1 MDLSRLGPGHRSD
14 LEIAW
19 RSGATINDRG
29 DYLILTTPDAPTYHW
44 GNVIYVT
51 GGDVNDA
58 ERWKSVFQRSFP
70 HADWISIGL
79 PEAPDP
85 ARYEAVGLEASAED
99 ELTTGKLTGDP
110 GPHPDYEFRA
120 LREGDWDGWI
130 DMLADGS
137 TEEDRAGQSHEDYR
151 TFLADK
157 AALNR
162 RLTDA
167 GDLQYFGAFT
177 GSGIAAALGI
187 ARLGDLARYQTVFT
201 APEHRRRGLA
211 AHLLHV
217 AAEWAEQRGA
227 TNFVIVTEADSD
239 AGRLYRRNG
248 FTLASHQHIAEL
260 P

>member
-29 DYLILTTPDAPTYHW
+29 DYLILATPDAPTYHW

-58 ERWKSVFQRSFP
+58 ERWKAVFERSFP
-70 HADWISIGL
+70 HATWISIGL

-85 ARYEAVGLEASAED
+85 APYEAAGMEVSAED
-99 ELTTGKLTGDP
+99 ELTSSELTGDP
-110 GPHPDYEFRA
+110 GAHPDYEFRP
-120 LREGDWDGWI
+120 LRQADWEGWI
-130 DMLADGS
+130 DMQVAGS
-137 TEEDRAGQSHEDYR
+137 SEEDRAGESRDDYA

-162 RLTDA
+162 RLIEA
-167 GDLQYFGAFT
+167 GDLQYFGAFAD
-177 GSGIAAALGI
+177 SGIAASLGI
-187 ARLGDLARYQTVFT
+187 ARLGELARYQSVFT

-211 AHLLHV
+211 SHLLHV
-217 AAEWAEQRGA
+217 AAAWAGQRGA
-227 TNFVIVTEADSD
+227 STFVIVAEADSD
-239 AGRLYRRNG
+239 AGRIYRRSG

-260 P
+260 A